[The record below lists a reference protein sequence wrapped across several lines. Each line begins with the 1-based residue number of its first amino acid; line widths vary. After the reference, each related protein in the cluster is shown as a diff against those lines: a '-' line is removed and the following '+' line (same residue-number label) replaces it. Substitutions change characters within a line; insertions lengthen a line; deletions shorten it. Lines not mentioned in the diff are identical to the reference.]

1 MPVFPNVNSRET
13 RNHEISR
20 LETAFKTD
28 NKNLG
33 KEQRYGLAKDFMNI
47 LNKNVKEACSA
58 ANISTKTYTTGKNNG
73 GQVSAAKTPG
83 RRNYL
88 NEEQIDAVTEVV
100 RDNQLAQKA
109 LLVGNIGEYSMGQA
123 IVDEKKK
130 EVVCNSLSNITM
142 PSRNT
147 MTKYTRCVPPVANKS
162 VAVE

>member
-1 MPVFPNVNSRET
+1 M
-13 RNHEISR
+13 
-20 LETAFKTD
+20 ETAFKTD